1 MSSMDT
7 ATAVNREALEDFVE
21 EALDSL
27 VGLPEQL
34 ESYRVDSTKSEPIH
48 AVFRAIHSM
57 KGCAAFLELD
67 AIRDF
72 SHALENT
79 LGAVRDG
86 AISLKEDLERGI
98 VDGFDLLDGMLRD
111 VAAGHIDAE
120 LAPRQEQLLK
130 RIRDI
135 ALTSPAKKAPDEVL
149 CEELLTLA
157 ESASTGK
164 KAEPEDWSNT
174 VRVLVMDYISGKT
187 ASSEGESAEEPIG
200 ATPAN
205 FAESH
210 CVCGDRDVSDLVTAI
225 AKAFLAF
232 EDGRHEEQTES
243 ALLASILALAGQAQE
258 AGELDLAEC
267 FGNAANDLRM
277 ILDSPIDLDENLL
290 SVIWEQLWP
299 QLEKLK
305 GPTAAA
311 AEPKEKPPASSE
323 EPPRRPAASS
333 KQQSV
338 KSRFVRVKE
347 ERLDEFLEHVSRL
360 FITSELYKDVHSRMA
375 ETDQL
380 VDLVDEIRQINSELQ
395 VESTVLQQG
404 VMALRRVSISG
415 LFSKFPRM
423 ARTLASNLGKQ
434 VTVHLSGEDTEID
447 KTLAEDLDAPLTH
460 LIRNVVDHGIETPD
474 ERRARGVSETGNLR
488 LSARLTKNHVRISV
502 QDDGRGID
510 PNRLRQKA
518 VEKGVISRSDSDALS
533 DQEALNLIFHPGFS
547 TAEKVSE
554 VSGRG
559 VGMDVVRTTLAE
571 HDGQV
576 TVESQVGVGTTLRLD
591 IPIRQATLVID
602 GLMVSENEERFV
614 IPFDNLREIAEISPM
629 DFRSVHGRRA
639 VTIREN
645 VYDAIRLSEILDLPS
660 ASTSGRTK
668 ETAVLVHSKESTFCL
683 LVDRVLGHRQV
694 VVTDLKEVLPNADK
708 MAGVAQ
714 LGGGRLALVLNVA
727 ELTKGVLL
735 P

>member
-1 MSSMDT
+1 
-7 ATAVNREALEDFVE
+7 
-21 EALDSL
+21 
-27 VGLPEQL
+27 
-34 ESYRVDSTKSEPIH
+34 
-48 AVFRAIHSM
+48 
-57 KGCAAFLELD
+57 
-67 AIRDF
+67 
-72 SHALENT
+72 
-79 LGAVRDG
+79 
-86 AISLKEDLERGI
+86 
-98 VDGFDLLDGMLRD
+98 
-111 VAAGHIDAE
+111 
-120 LAPRQEQLLK
+120 
-130 RIRDI
+130 
-135 ALTSPAKKAPDEVL
+135 
-149 CEELLTLA
+149 
-157 ESASTGK
+157 
-164 KAEPEDWSNT
+164 

-187 ASSEGESAEEPIG
+187 ASSEGGSALLEPIR

-205 FAESH
+205 LAEAH
-210 CVCGDRDVSDLVTAI
+210 CVCGDRDVSDLVAAI

-232 EDGRHEEQTES
+232 EDGQHEEQTES
-243 ALLASILALAGQAQE
+243 ALASILALAGRAE
-258 AGELDLAEC
+258 EVGKSDLAEC
-267 FGNAANDLRM
+267 LSNTANELQM
-277 ILDSPIDLDENLL
+277 ILDSPIDLDENLS

-305 GPTAAA
+305 VPTAATT
-311 AEPKEKPPASSE
+311 EPKEKPPASSE

-333 KQQSV
+333 NEQGV

-547 TAEKVSE
+547 TAEKVSD

-614 IPFDNLREIAEISPM
+614 IPFDNLREIADISPM